1 MALVT
6 GASYN
11 QDPGVGR
18 GYFSSF
24 EPLGTNGTVQ
34 INNSNVPVRLVIT
47 RYGGLP
53 PFEVDIPGNST
64 FAVSINH
71 IQTIGV
77 LNIGGLI
84 ASGSVNLFIP
94 E

>member
-1 MALVT
+1 MAIVV

-11 QDPGVGR
+11 QDPGVGQ

-24 EPLGTNGTVQ
+24 EPLGTNGTIQVF
-34 INNSNVPVRLVIT
+34 NNNAAVRLVIT

-53 PFEVDIPGNST
+53 PFELDMPVNTSFG
-64 FAVSINH
+64 VSISQ
-71 IQTIGV
+71 IQTIGI
-77 LNIGGLI
+77 LNI
-84 ASGSVNLFIP
+84 SGIFATGSIVLFVP